1 MLDVAVNEPPN
12 NEEAITYTV
21 VDSEIDHED
30 TSLDNGIIKNFS
42 PQVKPCEDALNPQK
56 SRS

>member
-21 VDSEIDHED
+21 VDPEIDHEEAQF
-30 TSLDNGIIKNFS
+30 NKGIVKNLS
-42 PQVKPCEDALNPQK
+42 PQKKPREDA
-56 SRS
+56 